1 MKYELAHNFR
11 LIGQYSWNIALR
23 NITRRY
29 IPSKYYTSLLFCCMV
44 KNSAIQFSIYSA
56 YRSSSILICFWMVR
70 NLDFKWQSK
79 CETFTNQMALD
90 HSNCECFWYLSPHCI
105 SRIKSY
111 FYTIVWSEFNSK
123 IYTILPSSILSNW
136 LHGCIALKNALNA
149 CSHYCLES
157 IIAKPSSSP
166 KLALA

>member
-1 MKYELAHNFR
+1 MTLVY
-11 LIGQYSWNIALR
+11 YSAVWSD
-23 NITRRY
+23 Y
-29 IPSKYYTSLLFCCMV
+29 FGSMV
-44 KNSAIQFSIYSA
+44 KNSSIQFSIYLA

-79 CETFTNQMALD
+79 CEPFTNQMALD
-90 HSNCECFWYLSPHCI
+90 HSNCEHFRYSSPHCI
-105 SRIKSY
+105 SKIKSY
-111 FYTIVWSEFNSK
+111 FYTIVWSEFNCK
-123 IYTILPSSILSNW
+123 TYTILPSSILSNW